1 MPPRIPCLGPE
12 ALPESLRALD
22 EGRIINLFKVL
33 AHAPNAVEPIARVAA
48 ALLASGGLDPVDR
61 ELVILTCATR
71 YESAYEWAQHI
82 PLSRAAGV
90 TDTQRAAV
98 RDGDHDASVFSPAQ
112 RGLLAF
118 AAAAADRPEVS
129 DAVYAGASRHYDDEQ
144 LVETLILVG
153 FYFLVAR
160 VSTVVGL
167 EIDAPEGED
176 VLRMARLMSAG

>member
-1 MPPRIPCLGPE
+1 MQRIPCLGPE
-12 ALPESLRALD
+12 ALPEPLRSLD

-48 ALLASGGLDPVDR
+48 ALLAAGGLGPVDR
-61 ELVILTCATR
+61 ELVILTCAMR
-71 YESAYEWAQHI
+71 YESEYEWAQHV

-90 TDTQRAAV
+90 TDEQRAAL
-98 RDGDHDASVFSPAQ
+98 RRGDHDAAAFSPAQ
-112 RGLLAF
+112 RGLLRF
-118 AAAAADRPEVS
+118 AAAAADSPQVS
-129 DAVYAGASRHYDDEQ
+129 DAVYAGASLHYDDEQ

-160 VSTVVGL
+160 VCTVVDV

-176 VLRMARLMSAG
+176 VLRMARLMRAG